1 MMRGITFID
10 LETGARI
17 LHTGD
22 DLGLIMSA
30 KVIGMPKPRYSL
42 VDMPDRDGSLDQTEV
57 IRGRVSYGNRPL
69 SFSFTCTAPQTE
81 WANILYQIG
90 YAHGRLLGI
99 IDPDFPNYHFIAR
112 CTVKEPTYKGSAI
125 MFIDVEADAQPYR
138 LWNENGGYVSQK
150 MPVVEGNIVNLEV
163 HHMAVVPSI
172 TVSADM
178 TIAFGDFSIAL
189 TAGNTYRIPE
199 ITLDI
204 NHNKIDIVSGSGE
217 ITFTYLLGV
226 L

>member
-1 MMRGITFID
+1 MRGITFID

-22 DLGLIMSA
+22 DLGLIMSS
-30 KVIGMPKPRYSL
+30 KVIGMPKPRYSM
-42 VDMPDRDGSLDQTEV
+42 VDMPDRDGSIDQTEV

-81 WANILYQIG
+81 WENILHQIG
-90 YAHGRLLGI
+90 YAHGRLVGI
-99 IDPDFPNYHFIAR
+99 VDPDNPQFHFVAR
-112 CTVKEPTYKGSAI
+112 CTIKEPTFKGSAI

-138 LWNENGGYVSQK
+138 LWNENGGQVSEK
-150 MPVVEGNIVNLEV
+150 WPVVAGSVVQLTV
-163 HHMAVVPSI
+163 YHMPVVPSI
-172 TVSADM
+172 TVDADM

-199 ITLDI
+199 ITLDTY
-204 NHNKIDIVSGSGE
+204 HNKIDIVSGSGE